1 MGTRK
6 LGRTTDHRL
15 SMLRSLTTSLL
26 LHGKIETTEA
36 KAKEVRSLVE
46 KLITLGI
53 KEQSNFTTAEKK
65 VSYAKVDAEGKKV
78 TEEVTSK
85 NGKKYNKVVREITT
99 KTVEIDMPSRLLMLL
114 EKCAIREIYRHKKPD
129 AVCREICGRHSA
141 VLRDRMGKEFPVLRE
156 EGSDG
161 GQHRNL
167 VCNSLPTGMSDRP
180 DELARL
186 GAGQHHFIFTVESP
200 AEVDRVIAAYR
211 EGRSL
216 GTEVRRLPK

>member
-26 LHGKIETTEA
+26 LNGKIETTEA
-36 KAKEVRSLVE
+36 KAKEVRSIVE

-65 VSYAKVDAEGKKV
+65 VSCAKVDAEGKKV

-99 KTVEIDMPSRLLMLL
+99 KTVEVDMPSRLAARRKMFTMVNKVKDAEGKNIDLTAKLFGEYADKYKDRTGGYTRILKLGQRRGDAAEIVIL
-114 EKCAIREIYRHKKPD
+114 E
-129 AVCREICGRHSA
+129 
-141 VLRDRMGKEFPVLRE
+141 
-156 EGSDG
+156 
-161 GQHRNL
+161 L
-167 VCNSLPTGMSDRP
+167 V
-180 DELARL
+180 
-186 GAGQHHFIFTVESP
+186 
-200 AEVDRVIAAYR
+200 
-211 EGRSL
+211 
-216 GTEVRRLPK
+216 

>member
-36 KAKEVRSLVE
+36 KAKEVRSIVE

-78 TEEVTSK
+78 TEEATSK
-85 NGKKYNKVVREITT
+85 NGKKYNKVVREVTT
-99 KTVEIDMPSRLLMLL
+99 KTVEVDMPSRLAARRKMFTMINKIKDENGKNIDLTAKLFGEYADKYKDRTGGYTRIL
-114 EKCAIREIYRHKKPD
+114 KLGQRRGD
-129 AVCREICGRHSA
+129 A
-141 VLRDRMGKEFPVLRE
+141 
-156 EGSDG
+156 
-161 GQHRNL
+161 
-167 VCNSLPTGMSDRP
+167 
-180 DELARL
+180 
-186 GAGQHHFIFTVESP
+186 
-200 AEVDRVIAAYR
+200 AEVVIL
-211 EGRSL
+211 EL
-216 GTEVRRLPK
+216 V

>member
-15 SMLRSLTTSLL
+15 SMLKSLTTSLL
-26 LHGKIETTEA
+26 LHGRIETTEA

-65 VSYAKVDAEGKKV
+65 VSYAKVDEAGKKV

-99 KTVEIDMPSRLLMLL
+99 KTVEIDMPSRLAARRKMFN
-114 EKCAIREIYRHKKPD
+114 KINKVKD
-129 AVCREICGRHSA
+129 ADGKNIDLTAKLFGEYA
-141 VLRDRMGKEFPVLRE
+141 DKYKDRTGGYTRILKLGQRR
-156 EGSDG
+156 GDG
-161 GQHRNL
+161 
-167 VCNSLPTGMSDRP
+167 
-180 DELARL
+180 
-186 GAGQHHFIFTVESP
+186 
-200 AEVDRVIAAYR
+200 AEVVIL
-211 EGRSL
+211 EL
-216 GTEVRRLPK
+216 V